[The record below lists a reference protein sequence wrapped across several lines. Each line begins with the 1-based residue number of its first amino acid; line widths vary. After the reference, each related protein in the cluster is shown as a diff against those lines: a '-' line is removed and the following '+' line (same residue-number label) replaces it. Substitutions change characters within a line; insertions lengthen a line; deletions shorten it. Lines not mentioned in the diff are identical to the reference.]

1 MSRGQAPEFPE
12 AAEIGRHKGND
23 EADPLRTRSYDP
35 RMRIVGLLLILF
47 GAAGALVFSK
57 PDLRWESVGAAVV
70 GVVLILSAKP
80 VPTP

>member
-1 MSRGQAPEFPE
+1 
-12 AAEIGRHKGND
+12 
-23 EADPLRTRSYDP
+23 
-35 RMRIVGLLLILF
+35 MRIVGLLVVLL

-80 VPTP
+80 VSTP